1 MTYIP
6 ETLDGI
12 EALPCDVLTCLQVS
26 KVLGVGAANLH
37 DQAVADPAAL
47 GFPVI
52 RCGTRVKIPKGAF
65 LRFMRGEM
73 QNYPDS

>member
-1 MTYIP
+1 MTTIP

-12 EALPCDVLTCLQVS
+12 EALPCEVLTCLQVS

-52 RCGTRVKIPKGAF
+52 RCGTRVKIPRRSFVK
-65 LRFMRGEM
+65 FMKGEM
-73 QNYPDS
+73 